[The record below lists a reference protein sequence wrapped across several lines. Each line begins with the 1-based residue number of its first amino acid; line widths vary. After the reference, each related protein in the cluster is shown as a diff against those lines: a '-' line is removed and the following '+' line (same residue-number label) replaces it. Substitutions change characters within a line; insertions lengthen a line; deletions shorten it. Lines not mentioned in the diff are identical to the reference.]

1 MRINIHYKIFL
12 ILTALFA
19 ITFFGIYQGYKY
31 LYRNLEE
38 ENYQRI
44 KENLLRELFLAK
56 SLLQEAI
63 AKAEDGFD
71 YDGFADDIG
80 SSLTS
85 VRVTIIDIN
94 GKVIGDS
101 ALDGEKLSQIENH
114 IYRPEIQEA
123 LTKDTGASRRFS
135 TTTREDMLYV
145 ATIFQS
151 GNKGIIRLSTPLTEI
166 ENISVQM
173 KKILVP
179 LLFGFFVIII
189 FISLFVSFYI
199 SKPVRKISQTA
210 LEISKGD
217 FSKKSAGIRNDEI
230 GDLAR
235 AIDDMSEQIRN
246 KLEEINSTKSRLEA
260 VLLSMSEGVMVVD
273 SKGIIILMNQ
283 SLKNFLAVQDQ
294 PIGRKPI
301 EVLRNVEV
309 QNIVNESL
317 KHDAC
322 ATENEINVLLPD
334 EKIFLVHAS
343 PIKQEGKS
351 EGAVLVFH
359 EITALRRLERVRQ
372 DFVANVSHEL
382 RTPLS
387 SIKGYTETLIDGAL
401 NDEEN
406 AATFLKTIH
415 SESERL
421 SNLIDDL
428 LSLSR
433 IESSKIKM
441 SLAPCDIYE
450 PLKQSIA
457 TLEKHASE
465 KKIPIEISIPDNL
478 PKVLGDETR
487 LSQIFFNLID
497 NAIKYSQENRKIK
510 ISAHEAGKFIQV
522 DIEDNG
528 IGIPE
533 NDLSRIFERFYR
545 VDKARSREMGGTGLG
560 LSIVKH
566 IVQAHGGEV
575 WVKSALGAGS
585 TFSFTIPKA

>member
-1 MRINIHYKIFL
+1 MRLSIHYKIFL

-38 ENYQRI
+38 QNYERI
-44 KENLLRELFLAK
+44 KENLLRELFLSK
-56 SLLQEAI
+56 SLLEESS
-63 AKAEDGFD
+63 AKTENAFD
-71 YDGFADDIG
+71 YDEFADDIG
-80 SSLTS
+80 NRLTS
-85 VRVTIIDIN
+85 VRVTIIDLN

-101 ALDGEKLSQIENH
+101 VLDGEKLFALENH

-123 LTKDTGASRRFS
+123 LKKNTGSSRRFS

-145 ATIFQS
+145 ATVFKN

-166 ENISVQM
+166 ENISKQL
-173 KKILVP
+173 KKILIP
-179 LLFGFFVIII
+179 LLFSFFIIII

-199 SKPVRKISQTA
+199 SKPVRRISQTA
-210 LEISKGD
+210 LEISSGN
-217 FSKKSAGIRNDEI
+217 FFKKSEKNRNDEI
-230 GDLAR
+230 GDLGR
-235 AIDDMSEQIRN
+235 AIDDLSEQIRN
-246 KLEEINSTKSRLEA
+246 KLEEINFTKSRLEA

-273 SKGIIILMNQ
+273 SEGIIILMNQ
-283 SLKNFLAVQDQ
+283 SLKNFLDVQDH
-294 PIGRKPI
+294 PNGRKPI

-309 QNIVNESL
+309 QNIVNDSL
-317 KHDAC
+317 KDEAI
-322 ATENEINVLLPD
+322 ATENEITVFLPE
-334 EKIFLVHAS
+334 EKVFLVHAS
-343 PIKQEGKS
+343 PIKREGKS

-359 EITALRRLERVRQ
+359 EITKLRRLERIRQ

-406 AATFLKTIH
+406 AANFLKTIH

-433 IESSKIKM
+433 IESNKIKM
-441 SLAPCDIYE
+441 VLGACDIYE
-450 PLKQSIA
+450 PLKQSVA
-457 TLEKHASE
+457 TLEKNASE
-465 KKIPIEISIPDNL
+465 KKITITISIPDNL

-487 LSQIFFNLID
+487 LSQVFYNLID
-497 NAIKYSQENRKIK
+497 NAIKYTHENGEIRIY
-510 ISAHEAGKFIQV
+510 AHETGKFIQV

-575 WVKSALGAGS
+575 WVKSTLGAGS